1 MEFLISVIDRA
12 MGTGSDDEMAAITA
26 FNRELRANG
35 HWIFAGGL
43 TAPSAAI
50 LIDGR
55 GDAPSLVEGPLHDAE
70 DYISGFWVITAD
82 DLAQARDLATRASH
96 ACNRRVELR
105 PLLG

>member
-12 MGTGSDDEMAAITA
+12 TGTGNDEEMAAITA

-43 TAPSAAI
+43 TAPSSAT
-50 LIDGR
+50 LVDGR
-55 GDAPSLVEGPLHDAE
+55 GATPSLVEAPLHSGE

-82 DLAQARDLATRASH
+82 DEAQARDLATRASH